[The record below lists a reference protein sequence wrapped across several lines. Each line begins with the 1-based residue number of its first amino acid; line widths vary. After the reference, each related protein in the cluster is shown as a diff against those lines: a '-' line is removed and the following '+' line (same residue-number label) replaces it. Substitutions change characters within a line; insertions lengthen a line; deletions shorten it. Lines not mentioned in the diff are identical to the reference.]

1 MAHVQ
6 KEKPMKQSIVL
17 YDVHK
22 HALMGDGGS
31 WLVLVIEPD
40 GSIKTPSQ
48 SGIEHLFIRTQI
60 RHGGKLIA
68 TYGCGCIRATSIYT
82 ARKLIKDALKETG
95 ISFKGE
101 V

>member
-1 MAHVQ
+1 
-6 KEKPMKQSIVL
+6 MKQSIVL
-17 YDVHK
+17 YDVFK
-22 HALMGDGGS
+22 HALMGEGGS
-31 WLVLVIEPD
+31 WLVLVTEPE

-48 SGIEHLFIRTQI
+48 SGIEHLFTRQQI
-60 RHGGKLIA
+60 RHEGKLMA

-82 ARKLIKDALKETG
+82 ARKLMKNALKDTD